1 MIKNRVLFL
10 ALILIAPTSLACS
23 SGGGSANS
31 PAERSNLQK
40 FVQQALPKLNTLED
54 RHKEM
59 VQQIEK
65 TLRVTPEKNYQYDR
79 DTFVDNI
86 ARMRTDLD
94 NAQKDFRAMKIPK
107 SAESFAGNI
116 MQWIQNERYFLD
128 KLEIASKPENQE
140 ISGSTWSDLSAN
152 AHMIRYQ
159 KNLLVN
165 AMMKASGGTQNSNA
179 SGN

>member
-1 MIKNRVLFL
+1 
-10 ALILIAPTSLACS
+10 
-23 SGGGSANS
+23 
-31 PAERSNLQK
+31 
-40 FVQQALPKLNTLED
+40 
-54 RHKEM
+54 
-59 VQQIEK
+59 
-65 TLRVTPEKNYQYDR
+65 
-79 DTFVDNI
+79 
-86 ARMRTDLD
+86 
-94 NAQKDFRAMKIPK
+94 MKIPK

-140 ISGSTWSDLSAN
+140 ISGSTWMDLSAN

-179 SGN
+179 NGN